1 LKKQVRKQQRLAVA
15 CGLGKR
21 ARGSKRRG
29 DKRVAKKVALL
40 EVVAEVN
47 GCPTSEQRAC
57 NIQACKAPAKAPA
70 KVKMPFT
77 FATAVASGDPHYD
90 TFDGVHHDTQVIGW
104 FNLVKNEVITVQAFS
119 QLGCNGSPNSCM
131 RSVVARITPPGTS
144 ESLIVSWGSWP
155 PLNWQ
160 QNVIVQDSTGKN
172 VNTPSNQ
179 FRAGTFLGGKYSV
192 SMNGGNL
199 QLKAVGAAAGDEVL
213 AVSVTIGTYYCAV
226 TLPKSAPHLGFTNG
240 LYGKFGSRN
249 WVQKNGASTGYGM
262 QWALSHAV
270 TAADAI
276 TFNGKANLLEL
287 ATESEATFSPLP
299 RVTKALALPAHQ
311 TKGWNTPKNVKFC
324 KKMLNAFK
332 GKKSYKKDLAS
343 CLMDGGAE
351 NPGVSGTVAK
361 ARRAAIKQKKAAKRA
376 LRKAVRAAAKKARQ
390 AVADECC
397 GLDSKSRTKCHLL
410 YASVEAMKHM
420 AARYQARLAKL

>member
-1 LKKQVRKQQRLAVA
+1 MYSFR
-15 CGLGKR
+15 
-21 ARGSKRRG
+21 
-29 DKRVAKKVALL
+29 
-40 EVVAEVN
+40 
-47 GCPTSEQRAC
+47 
-57 NIQACKAPAKAPA
+57 
-70 KVKMPFT
+70 
-77 FATAVASGDPHYD
+77 
-90 TFDGVHHDTQVIGW
+90 

-160 QNVIVQDSTGKN
+160 QNVIVQDSTYVLDIMVGVGERGGEVIQGGSCFESFLTWQPNFFPVRMCLDVSCPDSGKN

-276 TFNGKANLLEL
+276 KFNGKANLVEL
-287 ATESEATFSPLP
+287 ATESETTFSPFP
-299 RVTKALALPAHQ
+299 RVTKALALPAHK

-324 KKMLNAFK
+324 KKMLKAFK

-361 ARRAAIKQKKAAKRA
+361 ARRAAVKQKKAAKRA
-376 LRKAVRAAAKKARQ
+376 LRKVVRAAAKKARQ

-397 GLDSKSRTKCHLL
+397 GLSSKSRAKCHLL

-420 AARYQARLAKL
+420 AARYQARLAKM